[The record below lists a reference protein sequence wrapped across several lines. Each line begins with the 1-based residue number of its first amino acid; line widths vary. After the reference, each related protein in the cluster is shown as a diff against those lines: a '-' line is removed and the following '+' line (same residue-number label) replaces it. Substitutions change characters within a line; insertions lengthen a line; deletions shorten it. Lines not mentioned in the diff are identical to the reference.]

1 MFFLMTEK
9 FKNKTEN
16 LFDPAASKAE
26 RYAKGAAVRKVVS
39 RAAHQEWKPDEKR
52 KDPVAVLIETSIGRV
67 ESLLPI
73 RYSRMMES
81 PFAFF
86 RGAAAIMAADLAETP
101 NTGIH
106 LQLCGDCHLMNFG
119 GFATPERKLV
129 FDINDFDETF
139 PGPWEWDLKRLAA
152 SFAIAGR
159 WRKFSNK
166 NCKEFA
172 WHVADSYKRNML
184 EYSKLSAL
192 QIWYAD
198 IDLAELIERGED
210 EEIKEFQQKRI
221 KKAAEY
227 TAHEKEFAKM
237 TYQDGYRARIKD
249 DPPLI
254 FHPVEEEGK
263 RLLREVETAH
273 KSYIESLSDDKKVLL
288 SRYTLHDVAMKVVG
302 VGSVGTTCG
311 ISLLMSA
318 TGEPIFLQFKEA
330 RQSVLE
336 SNLKIKNKYKHQ
348 GERIVMGQK
357 LMQSASDMFLGWTQ
371 DDQNK
376 FFYIRQ
382 LRDAKVKPVLEIM
395 KARNMADYAKACGW
409 ALARAHART
418 GDPSLLS
425 GYMGNSDEFANAIA
439 KFSILYA
446 DQNEADYTKMLQAI
460 KEGQLPIATE
470 I

>member
-1 MFFLMTEK
+1 MTEK
-9 FKNKTEN
+9 IVDTNEN
-16 LFDPAASKAE
+16 LFDPVASKAE
-26 RYAKGAAVRKVVS
+26 RYAKGTAIRKITPRS
-39 RAAHQEWKPDEKR
+39 IHQEWKPPESR
-52 KDPVAVLIETSIGRV
+52 KDPVEILIETSIGRV

-81 PFAFF
+81 PFSFF
-86 RGAAAIMAADLAETP
+86 RGAAAIMAADLAQTP

-139 PGPWEWDLKRLAA
+139 PGPWEWDLKRLSA

-159 WRKFSNK
+159 RRKFSNK

-172 WHVADSYKRNML
+172 WHVADSYKRHML

-198 IDLAELIERGED
+198 IDLAELIERNED
-210 EEIKEFQQKRI
+210 EELKEFQQKRI
-221 KKAAEY
+221 KKASEY
-227 TAHEKEFAKM
+227 TAHEKEFAKL
-237 TYQDGYRARIKD
+237 TYQDGARAKIKD

-254 FHPVEEEGK
+254 FHPSGEEGK
-263 RLLREVETAH
+263 RIMREVETAH
-273 KSYIESLSDDKKVLL
+273 KQYIESLSHEKQVLL
-288 SRYTLHDVAMKVVG
+288 SRYSLHDVAMKVVG
-302 VGSVGTTCG
+302 VGSVGTSCG

-318 TGEPIFLQFKEA
+318 TGEPVFLQFKEA

-336 SNLKIKNKYKHQ
+336 SNVKIENKYKHQ

-357 LMQSASDMFLGWTQ
+357 LMQSASDMFLGWTTDQ
-371 DDQNK
+371 DK
-376 FFYIRQ
+376 FFYVRQ
-382 LRDAKVKPVLEIM
+382 LRDAKVKPVIEIM

-418 GDPSLLS
+418 GDPSVLS
-425 GYMGNSDEFANAIA
+425 GYMGNSNEFANAIA
-439 KFSILYA
+439 KFSIAYA
-446 DQNEADYTKMLQAI
+446 DQNEADYTKMLEAI
-460 KEGQLPIATE
+460 KEGRLPISTE
-470 I
+470 V

>member
-1 MFFLMTEK
+1 MDENFEN
-9 FKNKTEN
+9 NKN
-16 LFDPAASKAE
+16 LFDPLASKAS
-26 RYAKGAAVRKVVS
+26 RYAKGAALRKVTP
-39 RAAHQEWKPDEKR
+39 RAAQQEWSPPEDR
-52 KDPVAVLIETSIGRV
+52 QDPIEILIETNIGRI

-81 PFAFF
+81 PFAFY
-86 RGAAAIMAADLAETP
+86 RGAAAIMASDLANTP
-101 NTGIH
+101 NTGVQ

-172 WHVADSYKRNML
+172 WNAADSYKRHML

-198 IDLAELIERGED
+198 IDLAALIEKGED
-210 EEIKEFQQKRI
+210 EGIKSFQHKRI

-237 TYQDGYRARIKD
+237 TYQEGSQARIKD

-254 FHPVEEEGK
+254 YHPSGEEGK
-263 RLLREVETAH
+263 RVLREAETVH
-273 KSYIESLSDDKKVLL
+273 KRYIASLPHDKQVLL
-288 SRYTLHDVAMKVVG
+288 SRYTLHDLAIKVVG
-302 VGSVGTTCG
+302 VGSVGTACG

-330 RQSVLE
+330 RKSVLE
-336 SNLKIKNKYKHQ
+336 ANVKLKGKYDNQ

-357 LMQSASDMFLGWTQ
+357 LMQSASDMFLGWTH
-371 DDQNK
+371 DDLNK
-376 FFYIRQ
+376 SFYIRQ

-395 KARNMADYAKACGW
+395 KAKNMADFAKACGW

-425 GYMGNSDEFANAIA
+425 GYMGNSNEFANAIS
-439 KFSILYA
+439 KFSISYA
-446 DQNEADYTKMLQAI
+446 DQNEADYAKMLEAI
-460 KEGQLPIATE
+460 KEGRLPVSSE

>member
-1 MFFLMTEK
+1 MPEK
-9 FKNKTEN
+9 SNDIDN
-16 LFDPAASKAE
+16 SRFDPVASKAE
-26 RYAKGAAVRKVVS
+26 RFAIGNAIRKSVS
-39 RAAHQEWKPDEKR
+39 RSSHQEWKPAENR
-52 KDPVAVLIETSIGRV
+52 RDPVAILIESSIGRI
-67 ESLLPI
+67 ETLLPI

-159 WRKFSNK
+159 WRKFSEK
-166 NCKEFA
+166 HCKEFA
-172 WHVADSYKRNML
+172 WNVADSYKRHMAD
-184 EYSKLSAL
+184 YSELSAL

-198 IDLAELIERGED
+198 IDLAELIEMGGDD
-210 EEIKEFQQKRI
+210 EFKKFDQKRI

-237 TYQDGYRARIKD
+237 TYQEGKRARIKD
-249 DPPLI
+249 EPPLI
-254 FHPVEEEGK
+254 YHPSLRVEEEIMK
-263 RLLREVETAH
+263 DAEKAHLRYMETLA
-273 KSYIESLSDDKKVLL
+273 EEKKILL
-288 SRYTLHDVAMKVVG
+288 SRYKLHDMAIKVVG
-302 VGSVGTTCG
+302 VGSVGTMCG
-311 ISLLMSA
+311 ITLLMSA

-330 RQSVLE
+330 RKSVLE
-336 SNLKIKNKYKHQ
+336 SNLNIKPKYSHQ
-348 GERIVMGQK
+348 GERIVNGQK
-357 LMQSASDMFLGWTQ
+357 LMQSASDMFLGWTH
-371 DDQNK
+371 DDQNR

-395 KARNMADYAKACGW
+395 KSENMTDYAKACGW
-409 ALARAHART
+409 ALARAHARS

-425 GYMGNSDEFANAIA
+425 GYLGKGDEFADAISE
-439 KFSILYA
+439 FSLLYA
-446 DQNEADYTKMLQAI
+446 DQNETDYNKMLKAI
-460 KEGQLPIATE
+460 KEGKLPIATD

>member
-1 MFFLMTEK
+1 MAEEF
-9 FKNKTEN
+9 EN
-16 LFDPAASKAE
+16 RTDTSFDAAASKAE
-26 RYAKGAAVRKVVS
+26 RFEKGAAIRKATPRSVH
-39 RAAHQEWKPDEKR
+39 RQLNLTEDRE
-52 KDPVAVLIETSIGRV
+52 DPVEILIKTSIGRI
-67 ESLLPI
+67 ENLLPI

-86 RGAAAIMAADLAETP
+86 RGAAAIMAADLAHTP

-129 FDINDFDETF
+129 FDINDFDETY

-159 WRKFSNK
+159 WKKFSNK
-166 NCKEFA
+166 TCKEFA
-172 WHVADSYKRNML
+172 WNVADSYKRHML

-192 QIWYAD
+192 QIWYAH
-198 IDLAELIERGED
+198 IDLAELIEKGED
-210 EEIKEFQQKRI
+210 EEIKSFQQKRI

-237 TYQDGYRARIKD
+237 TYHEGSRARIKD

-254 FHPVEEEGK
+254 YHPTGEEGK
-263 RLLREVETAH
+263 RILKEAEIVH
-273 KSYIESLSDDKKVLL
+273 KRYIDSLPDDKKVLL
-288 SRYTLHDVAMKVVG
+288 NRYTLHDLAVKVVG
-302 VGSVGTTCG
+302 VGSVGTSCG

-330 RQSVLE
+330 RKSVLE
-336 SNLKIKNKYKHQ
+336 ENVKIKNKYPHE

-357 LMQSASDMFLGWTQ
+357 LMQSASDMFLGWTN
-371 DDQNK
+371 DSQNK

-395 KARNMADYAKACGW
+395 KEQNMNDYAKACGW

-425 GYMGNSDEFANAIA
+425 GYMGKNDDFADAIA

-446 DQNEADYTKMLQAI
+446 DQNESDYNKMVEAV
-460 KEGQLPIATE
+460 KAGRLPISPE

>member
-1 MFFLMTEK
+1 MAEEIKHVKETR
-9 FKNKTEN
+9 
-16 LFDPAASKAE
+16 FDPIASKAE
-26 RYAKGAAVRKVVS
+26 RYEKGASIRKKTPLS
-39 RAAHQEWKPDEKR
+39 EHKEWSSFKNR
-52 KDPVAVLIETSIGRV
+52 KDPVAILIQTSIGRV
-67 ESLLPI
+67 ESLIPI

-81 PFAFF
+81 PFSFF
-86 RGAAAIMAADLAETP
+86 RGAAAIMAADLAHTP
-101 NTGIH
+101 VSGIN

-139 PGPWEWDLKRLAA
+139 PGPWEWDIKRLAA
-152 SFAIAGR
+152 SFVIAGR

-172 WHVADSYKRNML
+172 WHVADSYKRHML
-184 EYSKLSAL
+184 DYSKLSAL

-198 IDLAELIERGED
+198 IDLAELIELGHD
-210 EEIKEFQQKRI
+210 KDIKEFNQKRI
-221 KKAAEY
+221 KKASEY

-237 TYQDGYRARIKD
+237 TYFDGARARIKD
-249 DPPLI
+249 EPPLI
-254 FHPVEEEGK
+254 FHPSGDLEKMIANEGEIIHN
-263 RLLREVETAH
+263 RYL
-273 KSYIESLSDDKKVLL
+273 ESLSDDKQVLL
-288 SRYTLHDVAMKVVG
+288 SRYMLHDLAIKVVG
-302 VGSVGTTCG
+302 VGSVGTLCG

-330 RQSVLE
+330 RKSVLE
-336 SNLKIKNKYKHQ
+336 ENVKIKGKYSHQ

-357 LMQSASDMFLGWTQ
+357 LMQSASDMFLGWTN
-371 DDQNK
+371 DSKDK

-395 KARNMADYAKACGW
+395 KPKNMAEYAKACGW
-409 ALARAHART
+409 ALARAHARS

-425 GYMGNSDEFANAIA
+425 GYIGETNEFANAISEFA
-439 KFSILYA
+439 LLYA
-446 DQNEADYTKMLQAI
+446 DQNEEDYNKMLKAI
-460 KEGQLPIATE
+460 KQQRLPIASE

>member
-1 MFFLMTEK
+1 MSKEFEHSI
-9 FKNKTEN
+9 EN
-16 LFDPAASKAE
+16 SFDPVASKAE
-26 RYAKGAAVRKVVS
+26 RYAKGTAFRKTTPRS
-39 RAAHQEWKPDEKR
+39 SQQEWNPPENR
-52 KDPVAVLIETSIGRV
+52 RDPIDILIKTSIGRIDNLV
-67 ESLLPI
+67 PL
-73 RYSRMMES
+73 RYRRMMES
-81 PFAFF
+81 PFTFF
-86 RGAAAIMAADLAETP
+86 RGAAAIMAADLENTP
-101 NTGIH
+101 NTGID

-139 PGPWEWDLKRLAA
+139 PGPWEWDLKRLAS
-152 SFAIAGR
+152 SFVIAGR
-159 WRKFSNK
+159 WRKFSSK

-184 EYSKLSAL
+184 DYSQLSAL

-198 IDLAELIERGED
+198 IDLAELIEKGDD
-210 EEIKEFQQKRI
+210 EELKEFQQKRL
-221 KKAAEY
+221 KKASEF

-237 TYQDGYRARIKD
+237 TYQEGTRARIKD

-254 FHPVEEEGK
+254 FHPTGK
-263 RLLREVETAH
+263 EWQRLESEAVTIHKRYMET
-273 KSYIESLSDDKKVLL
+273 LSDEKKVLL
-288 SRYTLHDVAMKVVG
+288 SRYALHDFAIKIVG
-302 VGSVGTTCG
+302 VGSVGTLCG

-336 SNLKIKNKYKHQ
+336 PHVKAKGKYSHQ
-348 GERIVMGQK
+348 GERIVRGQK
-357 LMQSASDMFLGWTQ
+357 LMQSASDIFLGWTNDSQ
-371 DDQNK
+371 DK

-395 KARNMADYAKACGW
+395 KAKNMADYAKACGW

-418 GDPSLLS
+418 GDPSILS
-425 GYMGNSDEFANAIA
+425 GYIGNSNEFANAIA
-439 KFSILYA
+439 RFSISYA
-446 DQNEADYTKMLQAI
+446 DQNEADYTKMLEAI
-460 KEGQLPIATE
+460 KDGRLPISTE

>member
-1 MFFLMTEK
+1 MAEK
-9 FKNKTEN
+9 LEN
-16 LFDPAASKAE
+16 IEISFDPLASKAE
-26 RYAKGAAVRKVVS
+26 RYDKGTAIRKSVPRS
-39 RAAHQEWKPDEKR
+39 SHEEYSPAENRE
-52 KDPVAVLIETSIGRV
+52 DPIEILIKTSLGRI

-86 RGAAAIMAADLAETP
+86 RGAAAIMAADLKSTS
-101 NTGIH
+101 NTGIN

-139 PGPWEWDLKRLAA
+139 QGPWEWDLKRLAS
-152 SFAIAGR
+152 SFVIAGK

-166 NCKEFA
+166 SCKEFA
-172 WHVADSYKRNML
+172 WHVADSYKRHML

-198 IDLAELIERGED
+198 IDLAELIELGHDKEL
-210 EEIKEFQQKRI
+210 KEFHHKRI

-237 TYQDGYRARIKD
+237 TYQDGVRAKIKD
-249 DPPLI
+249 EPPLI
-254 FHPVEEEGK
+254 YHPTESEEKEILKEAETIHK
-263 RLLREVETAH
+263 RYM
-273 KSYIESLSDDKKVLL
+273 KSLSHDKQILL
-288 SRYTLHDVAMKVVG
+288 SRYSLHDVAIKVVG
-302 VGSVGTTCG
+302 VGSVGTLCG

-336 SNLKIKNKYKHQ
+336 QHVKTQTRYSHQ

-357 LMQSASDMFLGWTQ
+357 LMQSASDMFLGWTN
-371 DDQNK
+371 DDK
-376 FFYIRQ
+376 GRFFYIRQ

-395 KARNMADYAKACGW
+395 KETNMADYAKACGW
-409 ALARAHART
+409 ALARAHARS
-418 GDPSLLS
+418 GDPSILS
-425 GYMGNSDEFANAIA
+425 GYIGNSDEFAHAVS
-439 KFSILYA
+439 KFSMLYA
-446 DQNEADYTKMLQAI
+446 DQNESDYHKMIKAV
-460 KEGQLPIATE
+460 KEGRLPIAAE
-470 I
+470 V

>member
-1 MFFLMTEK
+1 MTEE
-9 FKNKTEN
+9 FKEANEDR
-16 LFDPAASKAE
+16 FDPAVSKAKRFDAGVAIRE
-26 RYAKGAAVRKVVS
+26 ITPRS
-39 RAAHQEWKPDEKR
+39 MHQEWNPKEDRE
-52 KDPVAVLIETSIGRV
+52 DPVEILIKTSIGRI

-86 RGAAAIMAADLAETP
+86 RGSAAIMAADLAQTP
-101 NTGIH
+101 NTGID

-119 GFATPERKLV
+119 GFATPERQLV

-152 SFAIAGR
+152 SFVIAGR
-159 WRKFSNK
+159 WRKFTDK
-166 NCKEFA
+166 TCKEFA
-172 WHVADSYKRNML
+172 WNAADSYKRHML
-184 EYSKLSAL
+184 EYSQLSAL
-192 QIWYAD
+192 QIWYAQ

-210 EEIKEFQQKRI
+210 EEIKSFQQKRI

-237 TYQDGYRARIKD
+237 TYLEGSRARIKD

-254 FHPVEEEGK
+254 YHPTGEEGK
-263 RLLREVETAH
+263 QILKKAEIVHKRYLET
-273 KSYIESLSDDKKVLL
+273 LSDEKKVLL
-288 SRYTLHDVAMKVVG
+288 SRYTLHDLAIKVVG
-302 VGSVGTTCG
+302 VGSVGTLCG

-330 RQSVLE
+330 RKSVLE
-336 SNLKIKNKYKHQ
+336 ENVKAKGKYTHQ

-357 LMQSASDMFLGWTQ
+357 LMQSASDMFLGWTN
-371 DDQNK
+371 DDNNR

-395 KARNMADYAKACGW
+395 KAKNMNDYAKACGW

-418 GDPSLLS
+418 GDPSVIS
-425 GYMGNSDEFANAIA
+425 GYIGKSNEFANAIS
-439 KFSILYA
+439 KFSIAYA
-446 DQNEADYTKMLQAI
+446 NQNELDYNKMLEAI
-460 KEGQLPIATE
+460 KEGRLPISAE
-470 I
+470 V

>member
-1 MFFLMTEK
+1 MTEK
-9 FKNKTEN
+9 FENAKEN
-16 LFDPAASKAE
+16 LFDPVASKAE
-26 RYAKGAAVRKVVS
+26 RFDKGVAIRKLTPRS
-39 RAAHQEWKPDEKR
+39 SHQEWNTSENR
-52 KDPVAVLIETSIGRV
+52 EDPIEILIKTSIGRI

-86 RGAAAIMAADLAETP
+86 RGAAAIMAADLRTTV
-101 NTGIH
+101 NTGID

-152 SFAIAGR
+152 SFVIAGR

-166 NCKEFA
+166 TCKEFA
-172 WHVADSYKRNML
+172 WNVADSYKRHML

-198 IDLAELIERGED
+198 IDLAELIDRNED
-210 EEIKEFQQKRI
+210 EELKEFQQKRL

-237 TYQDGYRARIKD
+237 TYQEGPRARIKD

-254 FHPVEEEGK
+254 YHPSGEEGK
-263 RLLREVETAH
+263 RILLEAETIH
-273 KSYIESLSDDKKVLL
+273 NKYLETLSDEKKVLL
-288 SRYTLHDVAMKVVG
+288 SRYTLHDLAIKVVG
-302 VGSVGTTCG
+302 VGSVGTLCG

-330 RQSVLE
+330 RKSVLE
-336 SNLKIKNKYKHQ
+336 ENVKAKSKYSHQ
-348 GERIVMGQK
+348 GERIVRGQK
-357 LMQSASDMFLGWTQ
+357 LMQSESDLFLGWTNNA
-371 DDQNK
+371 DNSK

-395 KARNMADYAKACGW
+395 KAKNMSDYAKACGW

-418 GDPSLLS
+418 GDPSVLS
-425 GYMGNSDEFANAIA
+425 GYMGKSDEFANAISR
-439 KFSILYA
+439 FSISYA
-446 DQNEADYTKMLQAI
+446 NQNELDYNKMLEAI
-460 KEGQLPIATE
+460 KEGKLPISAE

>member
-1 MFFLMTEK
+1 MVDKTEN
-9 FKNKTEN
+9 KNKN
-16 LFDPAASKAE
+16 LFDPVASKAE
-26 RYAKGAAVRKVVS
+26 RFEKGTAIRKVTPRSV
-39 RAAHQEWKPDEKR
+39 HQEWNPPENR
-52 KDPVAVLIETSIGRV
+52 ADPINTLMETSFGRV

-86 RGAAAIMAADLAETP
+86 RGAAAIMASDLAQTP

-159 WRKFSNK
+159 WRKFSDNT
-166 NCKEFA
+166 CKEFA
-172 WHVADSYKRNML
+172 WHVVDSYKRHML

-192 QIWYAD
+192 QIWYAH

-210 EEIKEFQQKRI
+210 EELKSFQQKRI

-237 TYQDGYRARIKD
+237 TYNEGSKAQIKD

-254 FHPVEEEGK
+254 YHPTGKEGEHILK
-263 RLLREVETAH
+263 EAQIVHER
-273 KSYIESLSDDKKVLL
+273 YINSLSDDKKVLL
-288 SRYTLHDVAMKVVG
+288 NRYSLHDVAIKVVG
-302 VGSVGTTCG
+302 VGSVGTICG

-330 RQSVLE
+330 RKSVLE
-336 SNLKIKNKYKHQ
+336 PYVKVENKYNHQ

-357 LMQSASDMFLGWTQ
+357 LMQSASDMFLGWT
-371 DDQNK
+371 DDSDNK

-382 LRDAKVKPVLEIM
+382 LRDAKVKPIIEIM
-395 KARNMADYAKACGW
+395 KRKNMIDYAKACGW

-418 GDPSLLS
+418 GDASLLS
-425 GYMGNSDEFANAIA
+425 GYMGNSDEFANAISR
-439 KFSILYA
+439 FSIAYTE
-446 DQNEADYTKMLQAI
+446 QNEADYNKMLEAI
-460 KEGQLPIATE
+460 KKGILQIAS
-470 I
+470 

>member
-1 MFFLMTEK
+1 MMAEK
-9 FKNKTEN
+9 VADIDDK
-16 LFDPAASKAE
+16 LFDPAASKAA
-26 RYAKGAAVRKVVS
+26 RFDKGVSVRKITS
-39 RAAHQEWKPDEKR
+39 RSVHQEWKPSENR
-52 KDPVAVLIETSIGRV
+52 EDPVDILIKTNIGRL
-67 ESLLPI
+67 ENLLPI

-86 RGAAAIMAADLAETP
+86 RGAAAIMAADLAQTP

-139 PGPWEWDLKRLAA
+139 PGPWEWDVKRLAA

-159 WRKFSNK
+159 WKKFSNK
-166 NCKEFA
+166 TCKEFG
-172 WHVADSYKRNML
+172 WHVADSYKRHML

-210 EEIKEFQQKRI
+210 EEIKEFQHKRL

-237 TYQDGYRARIKD
+237 TYQDGTRARIKD

-254 FHPVEEEGK
+254 YHPTGEEGK
-263 RLLREVETAH
+263 RIIREAEIAH
-273 KSYIESLSDDKKVLL
+273 NRYIESLPDDKKVLL
-288 SRYTLHDVAMKVVG
+288 SRYKLHDLAMKVVG
-302 VGSVGTTCG
+302 VGSVGTICG

-336 SNLKIKNKYKHQ
+336 PNLKIKNKYKHQ

-395 KARNMADYAKACGW
+395 KARNMEDYAKACGW

-425 GYMGNSDEFANAIA
+425 GYLGNNDEFANAIA
-439 KFSILYA
+439 KFSISYA
-446 DQNEADYTKMLQAI
+446 DQNDEDYNKLLQAI
-460 KEGQLPIATE
+460 KEGRLPISAET
-470 I
+470 

>member
-1 MFFLMTEK
+1 MTDEFNDK
-9 FKNKTEN
+9 SEN
-16 LFDPAASKAE
+16 IFDPVASKAE
-26 RYAKGAAVRKVVS
+26 RFDKGVAIRKVTPRS
-39 RAAHQEWKPDEKR
+39 THQEWNPSENR
-52 KDPVAVLIETSIGRV
+52 EDPVDILIQTSIGRI

-86 RGAAAIMAADLAETP
+86 RGAAAIMAADLAQTP
-101 NTGIH
+101 NTGVD

-119 GFATPERKLV
+119 GFATPERQLV

-152 SFAIAGR
+152 SFVIAGR
-159 WRKFSNK
+159 WRKFSDK
-166 NCKEFA
+166 TCKEFA
-172 WHVADSYKRNML
+172 LNVADSYKRHML

-192 QIWYAD
+192 QIWYAH

-210 EEIKEFQQKRI
+210 EEIKSFQQKRI

-237 TYQDGYRARIKD
+237 TYQEGPRARIKD

-254 FHPVEEEGK
+254 YHPSGDEGK
-263 RLLREVETAH
+263 QILLEAETVH
-273 KSYIESLSDDKKVLL
+273 NRYLETLSDEKKVLL
-288 SRYTLHDVAMKVVG
+288 SRYKLHDLAIKVVG
-302 VGSVGTTCG
+302 VGSVGTLCG

-330 RQSVLE
+330 RKSVLE
-336 SNLKIKNKYKHQ
+336 DNVKAKGKYSHQ
-348 GERIVMGQK
+348 GERIVRGQK
-357 LMQSASDMFLGWTQ
+357 LMQSASDMFLGWTN
-371 DDQNK
+371 DDKNK

-395 KARNMADYAKACGW
+395 KAKNMNDYAKACGW

-418 GDPSLLS
+418 GDPSVLS
-425 GYMGNSDEFANAIA
+425 GYMGKSNEFASAISR
-439 KFSILYA
+439 FSVSYA
-446 DQNEADYTKMLQAI
+446 NQNELDYNKMLEAI
-460 KEGQLPIATE
+460 KEGRLPISAE
-470 I
+470 V

>member
-1 MFFLMTEK
+1 MSQKSE
-9 FKNKTEN
+9 NKATN
-16 LFDPAASKAE
+16 LFDPVASKAE
-26 RYAKGAAVRKVVS
+26 RYAKGVAIRENTPRS
-39 RAAHQEWKPDEKR
+39 IHREWNIPENR
-52 KDPVAVLIETSIGRV
+52 KDPVEILIETNIGRV

-81 PFAFF
+81 PFSFF
-86 RGAAAIMAADLAETP
+86 RGAAAIMAADLVQTL

-159 WRKFSNK
+159 WRKFSDK

-172 WHVADSYKRNML
+172 WHAADSYKRNMF

-198 IDLAELIERGED
+198 IDLAELIERGDD
-210 EEIKEFQQKRI
+210 EEIKKFQQKRV

-237 TYQDGYRARIKD
+237 TYQDGNRAKIKD
-249 DPPLI
+249 AHPLI
-254 FHPVEEEGK
+254 FHPNGEEGK
-263 RLLREVETAH
+263 RIVSEIETAH
-273 KSYIESLSDDKKVLL
+273 KRYIESLPHDKQVLL

-302 VGSVGTTCG
+302 VGSVGTVCG

-330 RQSVLE
+330 RQSILE
-336 SNLKIKNKYKHQ
+336 ANLKIENKYKHQ

-357 LMQSASDMFLGWTQ
+357 LMQSASDIFLGWTH

-395 KARNMADYAKACGW
+395 KDKNMNDYAKACGW

-425 GYMGNSDEFANAIA
+425 GYIGNSNEFANAIA
-439 KFSILYA
+439 NFSILYA
-446 DQNEADYTKMLQAI
+446 DQNETDYTKMLEAI
-460 KEGQLPIATE
+460 KEGRLPISSE